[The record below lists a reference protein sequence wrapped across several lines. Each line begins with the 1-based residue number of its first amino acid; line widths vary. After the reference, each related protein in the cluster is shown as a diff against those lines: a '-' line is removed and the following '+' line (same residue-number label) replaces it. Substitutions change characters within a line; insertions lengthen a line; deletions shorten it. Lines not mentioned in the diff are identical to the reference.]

1 MYFHYGPETVYYVEP
16 WLLLF
21 IPAIIIGVI
30 ANASVQSTYAKYA
43 RTYNS
48 CGWTG
53 AMTAERLLMAA
64 GIDYISITSVNG
76 TLSDHFDPRRN
87 VIRLSRGVYDSA
99 SVSAVAIAAH
109 ECGHAMQHEEGY
121 GLLRFRNTLAPVT
134 NVASKLVMPLILLG
148 FILGITQL
156 TTVAAVAFGIIL
168 VFQLVTLPVEFN
180 ASHRALAAIEAQGVL
195 NGEELRQA
203 RKVLNAAALTYVA
216 ATLMALVQFLR
227 FASLANRRK

>member
-1 MYFHYGPETVYYVEP
+1 MYFHYGQDAVYYVEP
-16 WLLLF
+16 WLLLL
-21 IPAIIIGVI
+21 IPAIVLGII
-30 ANASVQSTYAKYA
+30 AQAKVQSTYAKYA

-64 GIDYISITSVNG
+64 GIDYVSVTSVNG

-87 VIRLSRGVYDSA
+87 VIRLSNGVYESA
-99 SVSAVAIAAH
+99 SVSAAAIAAH

-134 NVASKLVMPLILLG
+134 NVASRLIMPLIILS
-148 FILGITQL
+148 FILGITQMA
-156 TTVAAVAFGIIL
+156 TVAAAAFGVIL
-168 VFQLVTLPVEFN
+168 LFQLVTLPVEFN
-180 ASHRALAAIEAQGVL
+180 ASNRAMAAIEAQGVFSD
-195 NGEELRQA
+195 EELRQA

-227 FASLANRRK
+227 FASLANRRR